1 MLDVKKT
8 IKDAEAKMQST
19 VDHLE
24 DTFAHIRA
32 GRATVKLL
40 DGIKADYYGSPM
52 ELSQVANCSC
62 PDAKSIVIQPWE
74 KTMLKVIEKAILD
87 SPLGITPE
95 NNGEVIRL
103 GIPPM
108 TEERRRQLA
117 KQAKGEAE
125 NAKVAIRNIRRDV
138 IDALKK
144 DIKNGLPEDVEKDAE
159 TSMQKLHDKYIKN
172 LDAVY
177 ADKEEE
183 IMAV

>member
-8 IKDAEAKMQST
+8 LKDAEAKMQNT
-19 VDHLE
+19 ADHLE

-52 ELSQVANCSC
+52 EITQVANCSC
-62 PDAKSIVIQPWE
+62 PDAKSIVIAPWE
-74 KTMLKVIEKAILD
+74 KSMLKPIEKAIIN
-87 SPLGITPE
+87 SALGIMPE
-95 NNGEVIRL
+95 NNGEVIRIGL
-103 GIPPM
+103 PPM
-108 TEERRRQLA
+108 TEDRRRDLA
-117 KQAKGEAE
+117 KKAKAEAE
-125 NAKVAIRNIRRDV
+125 NAKVAVRNIRRDI

-159 TSMQKLHDKYIKN
+159 NDMQKIHDKYIKV
-172 LDAVY
+172 LDGLY
-177 ADKEEE
+177 AAKEEE